1 MILYLSIFFVIVFI
15 YAFSYKNAPRSK
27 WVLALVMISLGVFVG
42 ISDMLGGYDRYIYG
56 ELFDGL
62 SEDITSGHGYKLS
75 SIFLLYSTE
84 WGYTGFNLL
93 MSHFTSNRYI
103 FICVLTLIIYVLL
116 FISIK
121 KYTNNYPFA
130 VLLFL
135 GLWFFFT
142 FTYLRQVIAASI
154 AWLAIEYAIDR
165 KPWYFFAI
173 VLIAYGFHNSAIILT
188 PLYFIPF
195 RKYSQTTVI
204 AVMAVCLILGVTGLP
219 DLLFSGF
226 GSLSGNEERVADFV
240 EQDAKGAGFRPEY
253 LLEAIV
259 FLWFI
264 LRNYSMFD
272 EKNKTQLVL
281 LNMALIF
288 CAILLFFIRSD
299 NGGRLSW
306 FYMIGIIAVLT
317 YIATKDR
324 IINSFTVIMLFMSL
338 TLYTRVYLSWQVYN
352 NLYPY
357 KTFFTNG
364 HRDPDFSYEHY
375 EYDHKYD
382 VDKFYKK

>member
-1 MILYLSIFFVIVFI
+1 MIIYLGIFITILLLFNITLN
-15 YAFSYKNAPRSK
+15 SPRSK
-27 WVLALVMISLGVFVG
+27 WVLAAIMIFLGVFVG
-42 ISDMLGGYDRYIYG
+42 ISDMLGGYDRYIYA

-62 SEDITSGHGYKLS
+62 CEDVSSGHGYKFS
-75 SIFLLYSTE
+75 SVFILYSTE

-93 MSHFTSNRYI
+93 MSHFTHNRYI
-103 FICVLTLIIYVLL
+103 FICALTILIYILL

-135 GLWFFFT
+135 GLWFFFS
-142 FTYLRQVIAASI
+142 FTYLRQVLAASI

-165 KPWYFFAI
+165 KPLKFFGI
-173 VLIAYGFHNSAIILT
+173 LLLAYGFHNSAIILA
-188 PLYFIPF
+188 PLYLIPF

-204 AVMAVCLILGVTGLP
+204 SVMAVCLILGVTGLP
-219 DLLFSGF
+219 DILFSGF
-226 GSLSGNEERVADFV
+226 GSLSGNEERVAEFA

-259 FLWFI
+259 FLWYI
-264 LRNYSMFD
+264 LSNYSVFD
-272 EKNKTQLVL
+272 EKNKTQIVL
-281 LNMALIF
+281 LNMAIIF

-306 FYMIGIIAVLT
+306 FYMMGVIAVLT
-317 YIATKDR
+317 YIATKDK
-324 IINSFTVIMLFMSL
+324 IINLHTISLALMSFVLFM
-338 TLYTRVYLSWQVYN
+338 RIVISWDIRIS
-352 NLYPY
+352 PY
-357 KTFFTNG
+357 KTFLTNG
-364 HRDPDFSYEHY
+364 HRDGDYIYEQY

-382 VDKFYKK
+382 VDKFYK